1 MNPAVKRIAPVV
13 ASAILLAG
21 VSIAR
26 ADVRTACADD
36 VKSYCKGI
44 EPKGGKLRDCMAE
57 NRAKLSNTCKLA
69 VADRL
74 LERQAKAATSKKSGS
89 GLAPKDKDD
98 DE

>member
-1 MNPAVKRIAPVV
+1 MNRIVPVL
-13 ASAILLAG
+13 ASVLFIAG
-21 VSIAR
+21 VGVAR
-26 ADVRTACADD
+26 AEIRTACADD

-74 LERQAKAATSKKSGS
+74 LEKQAKAAEAKKSGK
-89 GLAPKDKDD
+89 GMAPKDDD
-98 DE
+98 D

>member
-1 MNPAVKRIAPVV
+1 MKGIVPFV
-13 ASAILLAG
+13 ATAILLSGIAA
-21 VSIAR
+21 AR
-26 ADVRTACADD
+26 ADIRTACADD

-74 LERQAKAATSKKSGS
+74 LERQAKAADAKKSGK
-89 GLAPKDKDD
+89 GIAPKDD

>member
-1 MNPAVKRIAPVV
+1 MNRIVPVL
-13 ASAILLAG
+13 ASVLFIAGAG
-21 VSIAR
+21 VAR
-26 ADVRTACADD
+26 ADIRTACADD

-74 LERQAKAATSKKSGS
+74 LEKQAKAADAKKSGK
-89 GLAPKDKDD
+89 GMAPKDDD
-98 DE
+98 D

>member
-1 MNPAVKRIAPVV
+1 MKLLLSIA
-13 ASAILLAG
+13 ASALLLIS
-21 VSIAR
+21 VSGAR
-26 ADVRTACADD
+26 ADVKTACADD
-36 VKSYCKGI
+36 VKSYCKSV

-74 LERQAKAATSKKSGS
+74 LERQAKAAGKKSGS
-89 GLAPKDKDD
+89 GMSPKDKDD